1 MGVSSLV
8 YCCYRPEGRLSIEEV
23 AKVLQTVILSG
34 LEKEGKGAMKRSTER
49 ILTTHTGSLP
59 RPDYLAQLMITSEQG
74 KLVDATLLADSVRNA
89 VVEVVKHQVAI
100 GIDVISDG
108 EMSKIGFANYV
119 KDRLTGFEGESNP
132 VIAQDILD
140 YPDLRVRMF
149 RRNEGS
155 ESRYFTPACTGP
167 ITLRDKDAVHHDIA
181 NLKAAL
187 QELQPTEVFMPAA
200 SPGTITQVMQNSYYP
215 TQEAYL
221 YALADVM
228 RYEYQAIVA
237 AGFLIQLD
245 CPDLAMQRHTHFA
258 QASLDEFRRQIQQNI
273 EALNYTISGIS
284 PEMIRIHVC
293 WGNYTGPHNRDVPLK
308 EIIDLL
314 LTIQSNALSIEAA
327 NPRHEHE
334 WKVFEEVKLPEGK
347 VLIPGLIDTCS
358 TYVEHPEVVA
368 QRLVRFA
375 RVVGRENIIAG
386 TDCGFGTFV
395 GAAAVA
401 PSVAWS
407 KLQSLAEGARLASQE
422 LW

>member
-1 MGVSSLV
+1 
-8 YCCYRPEGRLSIEEV
+8 
-23 AKVLQTVILSG
+23 
-34 LEKEGKGAMKRSTER
+34 MKRSSER

-59 RPDYLAQLMITSEQG
+59 RPDSVLQLIIAREQG
-74 KLVDATLLADSVRNA
+74 KPVDTAALDESVRDA
-89 VVEVVKHQVAI
+89 VASVVKQQIEV

-132 VIAQDILD
+132 VVAQDVLD
-140 YPDLRVRMF
+140 HPDLRVRMF

-167 ITLRDKDAVHHDIA
+167 ITLRDKDAVHRDIA

-187 QELQPTEVFMPAA
+187 ARQQSQPADAFLPAA
-200 SPGTITQVMQNSYYP
+200 SPGTIAQVMQNHYYP

-221 YALADVM
+221 YALAEAM
-228 RYEYQAIVA
+228 RYEYQAIAA
-237 AGFLIQLD
+237 AGLLLQLD
-245 CPDLAMQRHTHFA
+245 CPDLAMQRHTRFA

-273 EALNYTISGIS
+273 EVLNYALAGIS
-284 PEMIRIHVC
+284 PEQVRVHVC
-293 WGNYTGPHNRDVPLK
+293 WGNYPGPHHRDVPLR

-314 LTIQSNALSIEAA
+314 LTIQGSALSIEAA

-334 WKVFEEVKLPEGK
+334 WKVFEEVRLPEGK
-347 VLIPGLIDTCS
+347 VLIPGVIDTCS

-375 RVVGRENIIAG
+375 GVVGQENLIAG
-386 TDCGFGTFV
+386 TDCGFGTFA
-395 GAAAVA
+395 GAGALA

-407 KLQSLAEGARLASQE
+407 KLRSLVEGARLASQE

>member
-1 MGVSSLV
+1 
-8 YCCYRPEGRLSIEEV
+8 
-23 AKVLQTVILSG
+23 
-34 LEKEGKGAMKRSTER
+34 MKRSTER

-59 RPDYLAQLMITSEQG
+59 RPDNLAQMMIAREQG
-74 KLVDATLLADSVRNA
+74 KPVDATLLADSVRNA
-89 VVEVVKHQVAI
+89 VADVVKHQVAV
-100 GIDVISDG
+100 GIDIISDG

-132 VIAQDILD
+132 VVAQDVLD
-140 YPDLRVRMF
+140 FPDLRVRMF

-167 ITLRDKDAVHHDIA
+167 ITLRDQDAVHHDIA

-187 QELQPTEVFMPAA
+187 QEFQPAEVFMPAA
-200 SPGTITQVMQNSYYP
+200 SPGTIAQVMQNSYYP

-221 YALADVM
+221 YALADAM

-237 AGFLIQLD
+237 AGFLLQLD
-245 CPDLAMQRHTHFA
+245 CPDLAMQRHTRFA
-258 QASLDEFRRQIQQNI
+258 GASIDEFRKQAQQNI
-273 EALNYTISGIS
+273 EALNYALTGIS

-293 WGNYTGPHNRDVPLK
+293 WGNYPGPHHRDVPLK
-308 EIIDLL
+308 DIIDLL
-314 LTIQSNALSIEAA
+314 LKIKGNAISIEAA

-334 WKVFEEVKLPEGK
+334 WKVFEEVHLPEGK
-347 VLIPGLIDTCS
+347 LVIPGLIDTCS
-358 TYVEHPEVVA
+358 TYIEHPEVVA

-375 RVVGRENIIAG
+375 QVAGRENVIAG

-395 GAAAVA
+395 GASNVG
-401 PSVAWS
+401 PSLAWA
-407 KLQSLAEGARLASQE
+407 KLQSLTEGARLASQE